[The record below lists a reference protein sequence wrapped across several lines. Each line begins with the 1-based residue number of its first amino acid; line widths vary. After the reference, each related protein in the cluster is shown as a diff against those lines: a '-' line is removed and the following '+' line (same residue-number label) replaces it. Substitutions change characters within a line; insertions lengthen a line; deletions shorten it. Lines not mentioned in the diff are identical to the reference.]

1 MADWSM
7 YGPQGGMA
15 GSYMGGM
22 AEMQKLQAGQI
33 QLQQAKQ
40 QQADQQALR
49 ADAQAL
55 PQNLTL
61 LQQMQKLG
69 SDAIARG
76 DLTSAMSLNGQADK
90 LIQAQGLAAERTA
103 RAQVWQATQAK
114 QMLGVIG
121 QLMEGVH
128 DQASWDQA
136 NRMFTAMT
144 GHPSPL
150 MGTPFSADT
159 LNTLKSAIQ
168 LDHAHLEQ
176 LNVMDTI
183 RNRDARTASY
193 QEHTAVADQ
202 LARARIDKLNDPV
215 RAKTG
220 GTVGVATT
228 QDVGNAIQLLQR
240 EVPGWEAKTDPNK
253 PTKALPAGPQVRAKG
268 LELANDARRRMKQ
281 QPGLTFDEALN
292 QSYADAKSNG
302 DFKTQEEISK
312 APWYAPWEKDTK
324 TESTNVRLAADRPGG
339 VNDPLPLPKSTA
351 ELKEGAYYK
360 TPNGDVYKNEGG
372 KPVKVRSGHAQ

>member
-49 ADAQAL
+49 ADARAL

-69 SDAIARG
+69 SDALARG

-103 RAQVWQATQAK
+103 KAQAAQVNQAK
-114 QMLGVIG
+114 QTLSVIG
-121 QLMEGVH
+121 SLMENVH

-136 NRMFTAMT
+136 NRMFTALT
-144 GHPSPL
+144 GHQSPL

-159 LNTLKSAIQ
+159 LASLRSAVA
-168 LDHAHLEQ
+168 LDHQHLEQ
-176 LNVMDTI
+176 LNVLDEI

-193 QEHTAVADQ
+193 QEHTAVSDD
-202 LARARIDKLNDPV
+202 LARARIAKLEDPV

-220 GTVGVATT
+220 GVVGVATS
-228 QDVGNAIQLLQR
+228 QDVSNAIQLLQR
-240 EVPGWEAKTDPNK
+240 EVPGWEAKPDPNK
-253 PTKALPAGPQVRAKG
+253 PAKSLPPGPQVRAKG
-268 LELANDARRRMKQ
+268 LEIANDARRRMKQ
-281 QPGLTFDEALN
+281 QPGLSFDEALN
-292 QSYADAKSNG
+292 QSYAEAKSNG
-302 DFKTQEEISK
+302 DFKTQTTIAT
-312 APWYAPWEKDTK
+312 APWYAPWEGNKK
-324 TESTNVRLAADRPGG
+324 SESTSVRLAADRPGG

-360 TPNGDVYKNEGG
+360 TPTGDVYKNEGG
-372 KPVKVRSGHAQ
+372 KPVKVRSGHGQ